1 MRSEGEDVRMCV
13 RKIFT
18 STHFYFPTFLPF
30 DIFII
35 FFSIFLFST
44 NVRKITG
51 PSLRLDLEKTI
62 LEIIGIKFKT
72 ILKYSLFDVN
82 PPA

>member
-35 FFSIFLFST
+35 FFST